1 MISFPQKYRKIGVDV
16 GSYSVKAVAL
26 EKGPLNK
33 RPTLSCA
40 IEYLPS
46 PTPSPSQL
54 LESICNALKKLNLPV
69 SKVNIS
75 LWGREVVTRY
85 VCFPLMRRSEIIN
98 ALRLEWDKH
107 ISFKLDEV
115 IWDFQPLDIVNDPV
129 KGKQRLVLLV
139 AAKKEFLEQ
148 QIHLLKEAEI
158 EPDIIETNVVSLVNA
173 FNFLYP
179 SQPPHSLLALVNIG
193 ELATNLVI
201 LKDGMPRFSRNI
213 LFGGRDIT
221 HLIAQKKH
229 IDFLKAQELKHSFKG
244 EDEEIASVINN
255 GLESLVNEVNLSLEY
270 LKKELGGE
278 VETIYICGGSLHL
291 YGIEEFLKEI
301 LQVRIERWKSD
312 DKFRFASGNFRKEWE
327 ECFSELAVALGSALA
342 I

>member
-1 MISFPQKYRKIGVDV
+1 MINFFQKYRKVGIDV
-16 GSYSVKAVAL
+16 GSYSVKVVAL
-26 EKGPLNK
+26 EKELLNK
-33 RPTLSCA
+33 RPILSCA

-46 PTPSPSQL
+46 RNPTPFQVS
-54 LESICNALKKLNLPV
+54 ESIRNALKKLNLPV
-69 SKVNIS
+69 SKVNVS

-85 VCFPLMRRSEIIN
+85 IYFPLMPRSEIIN

-107 ISFKLDEV
+107 ISFKLEEV
-115 IWDFQPLDIVNDPV
+115 IWDFQPLGIVNDPV

-139 AAKKEFLEQ
+139 VAKKEFLER
-148 QIHLLKEAEI
+148 QIHLLKEANI
-158 EPDIIETNVVSLVNA
+158 EPDIIETNVTSLVNA

-179 SQPPHSLLALVNIG
+179 SHRRDSLLALMNIG
-193 ELATNLVI
+193 ELVTNLII

-213 LFGGRDIT
+213 LFGGQDIT

-244 EDEEIASVINN
+244 EDGEISSIINS

-270 LKKELGGE
+270 LKEELGRE

-291 YGIEEFLKEI
+291 YGIEEFLREI
-301 LQVRIERWKSD
+301 LQVRIETWGSD
-312 DKFRFASGNFRKEWE
+312 EKFCFASDNFRKEWE
-327 ECFSELAVALGSALA
+327 ECFFELVVALGSAL
-342 I
+342 